1 MYIVSISIPIPYSFT
16 TSYFPFVYAATISL
30 WQQSN
35 STSFS
40 AFSFYACEWDVA
52 QIESGSILMAIHSGN
67 CGINVTINNNT
78 TVYYGFDTG
87 ISISSLPSST
97 LSFSWGMSTDMYQ
110 QFANFSSLQRTGT
123 AYFYI

>member
-1 MYIVSISIPIPYSFT
+1 MVSISIPIPYSFT
-16 TSYFPFVYAATISL
+16 TSYFPFAYAATISL

-40 AFSFYACEWDVA
+40 AFGFYACEWDVA
-52 QIESGSILMAIHSGN
+52 WIESGSILTAIHSGN

-78 TVYYGFDTG
+78 TVYYGLDTG